1 MMVESF
7 SRQHQ
12 PANPSTADLL
22 ESRGALNSESAKRG
36 IPLVPPAKP
45 MALGGEESKGIAL
58 PRDFKSLPLGK
69 HR

>member
-1 MMVESF
+1 M
-7 SRQHQ
+7 
-12 PANPSTADLL
+12 PLL
-22 ESRGALNSESAKRG
+22 SSSPNAIGFAGGTKGIPRLAKRG

-45 MALGGEESKGIAL
+45 MALGEEESKGIAL